1 MCKDMSVKVSFI
13 LPCYNAGRFIGD
25 GLRSLFAQSLPEEEF
40 EVICVNDC
48 STDNTHDVIA
58 SLQSEHSNLILIDQ
72 PRNLYSGAARNRG
85 LDVAKGEYIWF
96 VDSDDMIKP
105 NCLKQMLDIVYSEDL
120 DILLFN
126 YDEFKDGAP
135 DILLKCRNLFR
146 ETPVMSGNEFVCKEF
161 PRRLRKLS
169 LLWVR
174 LVRRSF
180 IEENHIRFPDL
191 YISQDCPFAWEAIL
205 LAGRVKAVK
214 ERFYLYR
221 SSEGSIT
228 SNRNTAKKAS
238 VWSFQLPFEVKRVEK
253 NVEGRVSDSIVRDLE
268 QIIRDEVN
276 QFAIRYN
283 LLPSPEKS
291 SYFVSM
297 RSTKGWYKV
306 FRPYLSRRN
315 RLAYLSGSL
324 GECVFA
330 YVVKKGVR

>member
-1 MCKDMSVKVSFI
+1 MIKVSFI
-13 LPCYNAGRFIGD
+13 LPCYNAGSFIED
-25 GLRSLFAQSLPEEEF
+25 GLRSIYAQPLSEDEF

-48 STDNTHDVIA
+48 STDDTHDIIA
-58 SLQSEHSNLILIDQ
+58 SLQKKHANLILIDQ

-85 LDVAKGEYIWF
+85 LDIARGDYIWF

-105 NCLKQMLDIVYSEDL
+105 DCLKRMLDVAYSEDL

-135 DILLKCRNLFR
+135 DTLLSRRDLFR
-146 ETPVMSGNEFVCKEF
+146 ETLTMSGNAFVSKEF
-161 PRRLRKLS
+161 RRRLRKLS

-174 LVRRSF
+174 LARRSF

-191 YISQDCPFAWEAIL
+191 YISQDCPFAWESIL

-221 SSEGSIT
+221 SNEGSIT

-238 VWSFQLPFEVKRVEK
+238 VWSFQLPFEIKRVKRKVDGK
-253 NVEGRVSDSIVRDLE
+253 VSKSVIRDLE

-283 LLPSPEKS
+283 KLPSSERS
-291 SYFVSM
+291 RYYASL
-297 RSTKGWYKV
+297 RSTKGWYKE
-306 FRPYLSRRN
+306 FRPYLSRKN
-315 RLAYLSGSL
+315 RFAFLSSFL
-324 GECVFA
+324 GEFA
-330 YVVKKGVR
+330 FRIVSGQLSDK